1 IKVKDSGIGI
11 NEENLQELF
20 KDFMRIKSDQTRN
33 ISGSGLGLSIVKKI
47 VDLNNGEISVE
58 SKLNEGSTFKVV
70 LPV

>member
-1 IKVKDSGIGI
+1 
-11 NEENLQELF
+11 LQELF